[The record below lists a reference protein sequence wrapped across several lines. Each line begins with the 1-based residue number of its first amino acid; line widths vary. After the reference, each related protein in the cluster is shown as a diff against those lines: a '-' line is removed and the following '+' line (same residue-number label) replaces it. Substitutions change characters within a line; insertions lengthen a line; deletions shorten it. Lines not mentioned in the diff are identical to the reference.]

1 MGKSKS
7 LTFLTQKPMSASS
20 YADRLAIIS
29 FVKSGCIVL
38 TANTPNKVKCMFD
51 SCCSCYLRV
60 SQKRRMPRNE
70 SKRPQMSA
78 RPFPFRGYSVRKI
91 AGEERPDDACST
103 HATPA
108 ILKVGPEGRN
118 AHAWWKDRK
127 RLSEGPQ
134 ISEQTAFPSIFNG
147 GGSLVRALPCRL

>member
-1 MGKSKS
+1 MGNEH
-7 LTFLTQKPMSASS
+7 TQKSINTIPPMSASS

-29 FVKSGCIVL
+29 FVESGCIVL

-51 SCCSCYLRV
+51 SCCSCYIRV

-70 SKRPQMSA
+70 SKRLKMSA
-78 RPFPFRGYSVRKI
+78 RPFPLK
-91 AGEERPDDACST
+91 
-103 HATPA
+103 
-108 ILKVGPEGRN
+108 LKVGPEGRN
-118 AHAWWKDRK
+118 AYAWWKDRK

-134 ISEQTAFPSIFNG
+134 ISEQTAFPTIFNG

>member
-7 LTFLTQKPMSASS
+7 LTFLTQKPMPAGSRAG
-20 YADRLAIIS
+20 RLAIIS
-29 FVKSGCIVL
+29 FVESGCIVL

-51 SCCSCYLRV
+51 SCCSCVRV

-78 RPFPFRGYSVRKI
+78 RPFPLK
-91 AGEERPDDACST
+91 
-103 HATPA
+103 
-108 ILKVGPEGRN
+108 LKVGLEGRN

>member
-1 MGKSKS
+1 MGNEH
-7 LTFLTQKPMSASS
+7 TQKSINTIPPMSASS

-70 SKRPQMSA
+70 SKRPYRSA
-78 RPFPFRGYSVRKI
+78 RPFPLK
-91 AGEERPDDACST
+91 
-103 HATPA
+103 
-108 ILKVGPEGRN
+108 LKVGPEGRN

>member
-1 MGKSKS
+1 MGNEH
-7 LTFLTQKPMSASS
+7 TQKSINTIPPMSASS
-20 YADRLAIIS
+20 YANRLAIIS

-38 TANTPNKVKCMFD
+38 TANNPNKGKYMFD
-51 SCCSCYLRV
+51 SCCSCCIRV
-60 SQKRRMPRNE
+60 SQPRNE
-70 SKRPQMSA
+70 SKRPMMSA

-103 HATPA
+103 HATST

-134 ISEQTAFPSIFNG
+134 ISEQTAFPTIFNG